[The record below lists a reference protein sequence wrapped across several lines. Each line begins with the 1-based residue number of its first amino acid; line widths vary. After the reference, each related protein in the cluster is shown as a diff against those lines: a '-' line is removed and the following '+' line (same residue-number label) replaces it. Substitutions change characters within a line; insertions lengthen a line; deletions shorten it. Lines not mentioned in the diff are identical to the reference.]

1 MGYVTVYDSKTIPQ
15 PLNKFFVFILI
26 SRQEIKI
33 FPRFRPI
40 TMENMITIPCLL
52 INIHCIS
59 MGWNNTIIIKPQS
72 STENNNENQGNYRPI
87 LVYIRKVF
95 INAVFYYISKQ
106 YKKTEANRYRRNNKS
121 C

>member
-15 PLNKFFVFILI
+15 PLNKIFIFILI

-52 INIHCIS
+52 INIHGIS
-59 MGWNNTIIIKPQS
+59 MGWNHTIIVKPQS
-72 STENNNENQGNYRPI
+72 SAENNNENQGNYRPI

-95 INAVFYYISKQ
+95 INAILYYISK
-106 YKKTEANRYRRNNKS
+106 YEKKTKTNR
-121 C
+121 